1 MSEQKE
7 INDLVKPNMDCIL
20 ILSSAK
26 GAALVVFSTSEIA
39 ASVALAATGKCSS
52 SLIKRTTARYVPKDC
67 AMLFS
72 ISILL

>member
-26 GAALVVFSTSEIA
+26 GAAFVVFSTSE
-39 ASVALAATGKCSS
+39 LAAN
-52 SLIKRTTARYVPKDC
+52 V
-67 AMLFS
+67 
-72 ISILL
+72 LLLLQPGNAVVL